1 MNGKNIPDEIKRGL
15 DARLEAMSTFGEK
28 TLRSPALGTVS
39 EEADEFRLSRQ
50 AVENCSPFIRMI
62 GSGIGESFYV
72 MSGMF
77 NTDSNPE
84 AFEAIR
90 SDINYINSR
99 PSTSNLSGA
108 ESYYELGK
116 SEDIREKR
124 FGYKEPGINQLSI
137 TNLSDGA
144 KGGAVKQAQVQFT
157 VWRMSQLDEFQKYS
171 FLSLGATVIIDWGW
185 IRGDKSVQ
193 TVLEP
198 PSIVVKEGD
207 KVTIDLDLFR
217 EETVNGRTEA
227 SAWVKHSREKYGDW
241 DGLIGVVTKVD
252 WNINEEGAFECNAT
266 VQGKGSHAFSDPVA
280 IKERHNGVTPL
291 YASDTGVQDVETFRY
306 AWYKKTEE
314 KLKELT
320 EKEKEALRAST
331 IEEAIVNTSKGPET
345 SLPERIAS
353 LDVEIITKLFGSE
366 EEGVLSLGK
375 AGTEVESSDTVAV
388 MSANDE
394 VAMIYT
400 PYEQLDEKG
409 KGTGD
414 YAVGV
419 LSQDEKTKQ
428 YYKNTQF
435 RYDMWIQWGWFED
448 NVISYYARKFGSN
461 APRGAVFRSIDSQG
475 FPNLIKNHPKL
486 FTYTNDF
493 LLPGQTPTR
502 WIPDFIGD
510 KKNSQKNPYL
520 ALANLINSAPSFA
533 KMGDVNSGRL
543 RHIYVN
549 FNLIKSVFTNPGIS
563 ISGGMLMLADA
574 LNSQIPLWDFELQV
588 ADESSIKDEKG
599 EKKVP
604 ATYSIVDKRRKKSYF
619 GLDTLDPGNSYIFE
633 NNGLNSLVKSCNIQT
648 DVSSRLG
655 AAMYFGRQTARTG
668 ILEKVVQQNEMP
680 FPDEQ
685 EAANLGKFY
694 GTHGDTDSA
703 KKPNSGTE
711 MFDPLQ
717 AILNAGVAGETPN
730 PRRKFFYGA
739 KPQDSGLEFQDMLG
753 IQRSAPE
760 LTDEGLVGTRWN
772 HDIPIEQLRL
782 YPTSLGARLDQ
793 SNKMMKQIMEFG
805 NATTDVKDL
814 LNDIDDSRK
823 DEIKQLNMFAF
834 PTIQEDD
841 IIGEKDP
848 DELRKQKLAKYP
860 YQDGLNMHFNWLRTL
875 DLLLNENPVT
885 SLLQQ
890 SAMDEVT
897 FLPIKATIEID
908 GIGGL
913 NLLDMFRL
921 SYLPP
926 LYKQEGDRPGT
937 YFLIIGL
944 SHTIDQS
951 GWKTEIVGQ
960 IQIDHDRYFS
970 VGVEREKEEK
980 VKEALEEAF
989 EETFQEATEEVTK
1002 DDTDKPTPKPEPPP
1016 NGISVLEPDPQIR
1029 ETLIY
1034 DPNDTEGIYRIGDPG
1049 TRVVDQEEGPQG
1061 PGTSRWN
1068 YFDYDGLSGFM
1079 SPDNTDG
1086 GFQMYEKVNGKV
1098 TGRAKQFPGRSFANP
1113 IED

>member
-15 DARLEAMSTFGEK
+15 DARLEAMSTFGER
-28 TLRSPALGTVS
+28 TLKSPALGAVS

-62 GSGIGESFYV
+62 GSGVGESFYV

-77 NTDSNPE
+77 NTNSNPE
-84 AFEAIR
+84 AFQAIQ

-99 PSTSNLSGA
+99 PSTSNLTGA

-116 SEDIREKR
+116 GEDIREKR
-124 FGYKEPGINQLSI
+124 FGYKEPGINQLSV

-157 VWRMSQLDEFQKYS
+157 VWRMSQLDEFQKFS

-185 IRGDKSVQ
+185 VRGDKNVQ
-193 TVLEP
+193 SVLEP

-331 IEEAIVNTSKGPET
+331 IEEAIVNASKGPET
-345 SLPERIAS
+345 SLPERIAA

-366 EEGVLSLGK
+366 EEGVLNLG
-375 AGTEVESSDTVAV
+375 TQSEVKSSDSVAV
-388 MSANDE
+388 MSRNDE
-394 VAMIYT
+394 VAMVYT

-475 FPNLIKNHPKL
+475 LPNLIKNHPKL
-486 FTYTNDF
+486 YTYTNDF
-493 LLPGQTPTR
+493 LLPGQTPTN

-520 ALANLINSAPSFA
+520 ALANLINSAPAFA
-533 KMGDVNSGRL
+533 KMGDPNSGRL

-549 FNLIKSVFTNPGIS
+549 FSLIKSIFTNPGIS

-574 LNSQIPLWDFELQV
+574 LNSEIPLWDFELQV

-604 ATYSIVDKRRKKSYF
+604 STYSIVDKRRKKSYF

-648 DVSSRLG
+648 DISSRLG

-668 ILEKVVQQNEMP
+668 VLEKVVQQNEMP

-694 GTHGDTDSA
+694 GTHGETGGSM
-703 KKPNSGTE
+703 KPNSGTQT
-711 MFDPLQ
+711 FDPLQ
-717 AILNAGVAGETPN
+717 AILNAGVEGEAPN

-739 KPQDSGLEFQDMLG
+739 GSKDTSQAFQDMIG
-753 IQRSAPE
+753 IQKPVPE
-760 LTDEGLVGTRWN
+760 LTDEGLIGTQWN

-793 SNKMMKQIMEFG
+793 SNRMMKQIMEFG
-805 NATTDVKDL
+805 NATTDVKGL
-814 LNDIDDSRK
+814 LDDIEDGRK

-834 PTIQEDD
+834 STIQEDD

-926 LYKQEGDRPGT
+926 LYKQEGDKPGT

-944 SHTIDQS
+944 NHTIDHS

-960 IQIDHDRYFS
+960 IQIDNDRYFS

-989 EETFQEATEEVTK
+989 EETFQEATEEATK
-1002 DDTDKPTPKPEPPP
+1002 DDTDKPMPKPDPPP
-1016 NGISVLEPDPQIR
+1016 SNISVLEPEPQIR
-1029 ETLIY
+1029 ETLFY
-1034 DPNDTEGIYRIGDPG
+1034 NPNDTEGIYRIGDPG
-1049 TRVVDQEEGPQG
+1049 TRVVDRERGPQD
-1061 PGTSRWN
+1061 N
-1068 YFDYDGLSGFM
+1068 IYELFKYDNLDQFM
-1079 SPDNTDG
+1079 SSDNLEVDTSVFDTRGRRFPDRVRGSGDEG
-1086 GFQMYEKVNGKV
+1086 G
-1098 TGRAKQFPGRSFANP
+1098 S
-1113 IED
+1113 